1 MTGLAYHLVYPPAA
15 LDRPP
20 VVAFRTWIIAEARA
34 QEIIEDQTIRS
45 AQRPTLKAVR

>member
-34 QEIIEDQTIRS
+34 SQAIEDQAVKA